1 MKLIYYIQIFI
12 LIFNYIYFNKIYFN
26 KIYFNKIYFN
36 KIYFNK
42 IYNTIESKVKIW
54 IYKKIEE

>member
-12 LIFNYIYFNKIYFN
+12 LIFNY
-26 KIYFNKIYFN
+26 IYFN

>member
-12 LIFNYIYFNKIYFN
+12 LIFNYIYFN

>member
-12 LIFNYIYFNKIYFN
+12 LI
-26 KIYFNKIYFN
+26 FN